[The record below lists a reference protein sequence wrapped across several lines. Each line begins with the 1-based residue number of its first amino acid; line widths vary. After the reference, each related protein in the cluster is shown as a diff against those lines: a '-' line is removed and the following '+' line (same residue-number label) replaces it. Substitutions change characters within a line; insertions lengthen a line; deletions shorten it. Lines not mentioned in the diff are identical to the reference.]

1 MIYTLVYSIINIYSN
16 NIFSIPFGFLW
27 RFSRCCCCSCVGILC
42 ARKNTLCTC
51 RVVHNISFRVINYGF
66 VLLFIYFVLFS
77 CPFVCVCAVVL
88 LTIRYIAV
96 VNFVDKHET
105 IDEKET
111 AMKHKNKSIQFYLL
125 YVYIRLWC
133 LLFWLFRAPIQLYN
147 FFGIIIFNFSSFTS
161 NTHSMFHCYTQ
172 WHTCRCRNSTK
183 SM

>member
-27 RFSRCCCCSCVGILC
+27 RFFRCCCCSCVGILC

-96 VNFVDKHET
+96 VNFVDKHKT
-105 IDEKET
+105 IDEKKLLWNT
-111 AMKHKNKSIQFYLL
+111 KINPFNSIYCMFIFDCGVCCFGCFVHQFN
-125 YVYIRLWC
+125 C
-133 LLFWLFRAPIQLYN
+133 T
-147 FFGIIIFNFSSFTS
+147 IFSE
-161 NTHSMFHCYTQ
+161 
-172 WHTCRCRNSTK
+172 
-183 SM
+183 